1 MTPMVHMKDRPC
13 MNFQTTSPKVYKTK
27 DLKGSEDRMFFQ
39 WLTRMDFIVWLIL
52 ILTISGKWATLESVK
67 YIGHSDNL
75 FRSKAVDDP
84 RIGAAGVSS
93 VTDKNS

>member
-1 MTPMVHMKDRPC
+1 
-13 MNFQTTSPKVYKTK
+13 
-27 DLKGSEDRMFFQ
+27 
-39 WLTRMDFIVWLIL
+39 MDFIVWLIL